1 MSHVFRVHFNHKY
14 YHRKRTKVIQGP
26 KAESSETK
34 KAKLLARRNERI
46 SLSSYSDQFGVSY
59 PIADFLNHPMGIESM
74 LNTRALQRFEQLTP
88 STYRESTLFSL
99 LRCYLQKIQLLNFE
113 VAPILDLS
121 VTPTSD
127 ACIVEM
133 LSCKFEGSEIL
144 EEQNKHFSAFMR
156 NHIRWNENCPEPFLD
171 VDVEV
176 TILLE
181 VYTMPFVMLPISAVE
196 TPGNFN
202 NVIYFFLFL
211 HCTGSCKLWLTD
223 WFHYSSNNSFKII
236 RLGQKLNLDFLKRLL
251 PSLNTRMVV
260 NRLLEPSAEHDVDV
274 DGEGEGIGDHVS
286 RRFTL
291 CIQLA
296 VKASDGPHTVRT
308 DNAAETHQ
316 YP

>member
-1 MSHVFRVHFNHKY
+1 MHQICGLQCTTQASVPFGCRFSRSKW
-14 YHRKRTKVIQGP
+14 KRTKVIQGP

-34 KAKLLARRNERI
+34 KAKLLARKKERI

-59 PIADFLNHPMGIESM
+59 PIADFLNHRMGIESM

-88 STYRESTLFSL
+88 STY
-99 LRCYLQKIQLLNFE
+99 RCYLQKIQLLNFE

-133 LSCKFEGSEIL
+133 LSCKFEGSKIL

-176 TILLE
+176 TILLQ

-196 TPGNFN
+196 TPGNLIMQAL
-202 NVIYFFLFL
+202 VDRLVPLLFQQL
-211 HCTGSCKLWLTD
+211 IQDYQTWAEAQS
-223 WFHYSSNNSFKII
+223 
-236 RLGQKLNLDFLKRLL
+236 RLPQ
-251 PSLNTRMVV
+251 
-260 NRLLEPSAEHDVDV
+260 
-274 DGEGEGIGDHVS
+274 
-286 RRFTL
+286 
-291 CIQLA
+291 
-296 VKASDGPHTVRT
+296 KASSLS
-308 DNAAETHQ
+308 Q
-316 YP
+316 YKNGG